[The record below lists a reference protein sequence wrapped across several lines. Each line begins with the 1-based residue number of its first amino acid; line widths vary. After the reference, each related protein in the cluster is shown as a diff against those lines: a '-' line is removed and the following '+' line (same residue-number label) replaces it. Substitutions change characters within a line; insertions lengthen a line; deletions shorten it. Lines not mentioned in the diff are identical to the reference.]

1 MRKGL
6 WPQRRAIQQT
16 QPLAVGSLQPGL
28 QAPSGLTAKGHPRHS
43 GAGLQQREG
52 VDVGSTGQLQR
63 PRWCQRVQLSQQSD
77 GHPGRRPPQ
86 IAAHGTSIELP

>member
-1 MRKGL
+1 MLKGL

-43 GAGLQQREG
+43 GAGL
-52 VDVGSTGQLQR
+52 
-63 PRWCQRVQLSQQSD
+63 
-77 GHPGRRPPQ
+77 
-86 IAAHGTSIELP
+86 